1 VAGSSI
7 IDANSGVDQY
17 GSPKVSISLDS
28 KGGAKM
34 LNFTKR
40 AVGKPMAVVFIE
52 FKTNGERDAENKLI
66 FIEERRVISVAT
78 INGVFGNQFETT
90 GLDSPQEA
98 YDLALLLRAGAL
110 IAPIQ
115 IIEERTVGPSLGQE
129 NIDLGTKA
137 IMYGF
142 IAVLIFMLIYYKKF
156 GFVANIALTLNLV
169 MIIGVMSMIPGAT
182 LTLPGMAG
190 IVLTVGMAVDAN
202 VLIFERI
209 REEILDGRSPQQAI
223 HHGYDSAFS
232 TILDANI
239 TTFLVGLILFAVGTG
254 PIKGFSITLMIG
266 IITSMFTAIIVTL
279 VIVNAWW
286 GGKRLT
292 KLSIEEHHMQLL
304 NMKNTI
310 AFMALK
316 KPAAILS
323 VFLLIGS
330 LTSLAIN
337 QLNWGLDFT
346 GGTQI
351 EVGYAQTADLAQI
364 RKQLEA
370 SDFKDAV
377 VQNFGSSQ
385 DVLIRLASREGV
397 KPSELGDAA
406 IKVLKEADSSAEMR
420 GSSYVSSSVGDELT
434 EQGGL
439 AMLVAL
445 ICILIYVALRFEWR
459 FALGSVAALT
469 HDVIITLGLFS
480 ILGLEFD
487 LTVLAAVLAVIG
499 YSLNDTIVVC
509 DRIRENFRK
518 IRKSESEEIINI
530 SLTQTLNRTIIT
542 SLTTILV
549 LLALFFV
556 GGATI
561 HGFAT
566 ALLFGVIIGTY
577 SSIYV
582 ASLVAL
588 TLGISKEDLMPTEI
602 EKEGADQDAVV

>member
-1 VAGSSI
+1 MQI
-7 IDANSGVDQY
+7 LNIKETI
-17 GSPKVSISLDS
+17 PFMSL
-28 KGGAKM
+28 
-34 LNFTKR
+34 R
-40 AVGKPMAVVFIE
+40 
-52 FKTNGERDAENKLI
+52 
-66 FIEERRVISVAT
+66 
-78 INGVFGNQFETT
+78 
-90 GLDSPQEA
+90 
-98 YDLALLLRAGAL
+98 
-110 IAPIQ
+110 
-115 IIEERTVGPSLGQE
+115 
-129 NIDLGTKA
+129 
-137 IMYGF
+137 
-142 IAVLIFMLIYYKKF
+142 
-156 GFVANIALTLNLV
+156 
-169 MIIGVMSMIPGAT
+169 
-182 LTLPGMAG
+182 
-190 IVLTVGMAVDAN
+190 
-202 VLIFERI
+202 
-209 REEILDGRSPQQAI
+209 
-223 HHGYDSAFS
+223 
-232 TILDANI
+232 
-239 TTFLVGLILFAVGTG
+239 
-254 PIKGFSITLMIG
+254 
-266 IITSMFTAIIVTL
+266 
-279 VIVNAWW
+279 
-286 GGKRLT
+286 
-292 KLSIEEHHMQLL
+292 
-304 NMKNTI
+304 
-310 AFMALK
+310 

-323 VFLLIGS
+323 AFLIIGS

-351 EVGYAQTADLAQI
+351 EVGYEQAADLEQI

-370 SDFKDAV
+370 SDFNDAV

-420 GSSYVSSSVGDELT
+420 GSSYVSSSVGEELT

-469 HDVIITLGLFS
+469 HDVILTLGLFS

-518 IRKSESEEIINI
+518 IRKGESEEIINI

-542 SLTTILV
+542 SFTTILV

-566 ALLFGVIIGTY
+566 ALLFGVVIGTY

-588 TLGISKEDLMPTEI
+588 ILGISKEDLMPTEI
-602 EKEGADQDAVV
+602 EKEGADQEPMV

>member
-1 VAGSSI
+1 M
-7 IDANSGVDQY
+7 
-17 GSPKVSISLDS
+17 SL
-28 KGGAKM
+28 
-34 LNFTKR
+34 R
-40 AVGKPMAVVFIE
+40 
-52 FKTNGERDAENKLI
+52 
-66 FIEERRVISVAT
+66 
-78 INGVFGNQFETT
+78 
-90 GLDSPQEA
+90 
-98 YDLALLLRAGAL
+98 
-110 IAPIQ
+110 
-115 IIEERTVGPSLGQE
+115 
-129 NIDLGTKA
+129 
-137 IMYGF
+137 
-142 IAVLIFMLIYYKKF
+142 
-156 GFVANIALTLNLV
+156 
-169 MIIGVMSMIPGAT
+169 
-182 LTLPGMAG
+182 
-190 IVLTVGMAVDAN
+190 
-202 VLIFERI
+202 
-209 REEILDGRSPQQAI
+209 
-223 HHGYDSAFS
+223 
-232 TILDANI
+232 
-239 TTFLVGLILFAVGTG
+239 
-254 PIKGFSITLMIG
+254 
-266 IITSMFTAIIVTL
+266 
-279 VIVNAWW
+279 
-286 GGKRLT
+286 
-292 KLSIEEHHMQLL
+292 
-304 NMKNTI
+304 
-310 AFMALK
+310 

-323 VFLLIGS
+323 VLLIIGS

-351 EVGYAQTADLAQI
+351 EVGYGQTADLVQI

-370 SDFKDAV
+370 SDFNDAV

-397 KPSELGDAA
+397 KPSDLGDAA
-406 IKVLKEADSSAEMR
+406 LKVLKEADSTAEMR
-420 GSSYVSSSVGDELT
+420 GSSFVSSSVGEELT

-469 HDVIITLGLFS
+469 HDVILTLGLFS

-518 IRKSESEEIINI
+518 IRKGESEEIINI

-549 LLALFFV
+549 LLSLFFL

-602 EKEGADQDAVV
+602 EKEGADQDAVL

>member
-1 VAGSSI
+1 
-7 IDANSGVDQY
+7 
-17 GSPKVSISLDS
+17 
-28 KGGAKM
+28 
-34 LNFTKR
+34 
-40 AVGKPMAVVFIE
+40 
-52 FKTNGERDAENKLI
+52 
-66 FIEERRVISVAT
+66 
-78 INGVFGNQFETT
+78 
-90 GLDSPQEA
+90 
-98 YDLALLLRAGAL
+98 
-110 IAPIQ
+110 
-115 IIEERTVGPSLGQE
+115 
-129 NIDLGTKA
+129 
-137 IMYGF
+137 
-142 IAVLIFMLIYYKKF
+142 
-156 GFVANIALTLNLV
+156 
-169 MIIGVMSMIPGAT
+169 
-182 LTLPGMAG
+182 
-190 IVLTVGMAVDAN
+190 
-202 VLIFERI
+202 
-209 REEILDGRSPQQAI
+209 
-223 HHGYDSAFS
+223 
-232 TILDANI
+232 
-239 TTFLVGLILFAVGTG
+239 
-254 PIKGFSITLMIG
+254 
-266 IITSMFTAIIVTL
+266 
-279 VIVNAWW
+279 
-286 GGKRLT
+286 
-292 KLSIEEHHMQLL
+292 MQLL
-304 NMKNTI
+304 NIKETI
-310 AFMALK
+310 GFMSLK

-323 VFLLIGS
+323 VFLILGS

-351 EVGYAQTADLAQI
+351 EVGYEKTADLTQI

-406 IKVLKEADSSAEMR
+406 LKILKEADDTAEMR
-420 GSSYVSSSVGDELT
+420 GSSYVSSSVGEELT

-469 HDVIITLGLFS
+469 HDVILTLGLFS

-518 IRKSESEEIINI
+518 IRKGESEEIINI

-566 ALLFGVIIGTY
+566 ALLFGVVIGTY

-602 EKEGADQDAVV
+602 EKEGADQEPMV